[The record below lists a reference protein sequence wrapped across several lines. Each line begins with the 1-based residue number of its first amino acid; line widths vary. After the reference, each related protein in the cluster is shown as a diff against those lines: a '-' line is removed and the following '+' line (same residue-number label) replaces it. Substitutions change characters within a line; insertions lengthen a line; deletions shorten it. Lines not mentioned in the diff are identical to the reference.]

1 MIRELD
7 LFSEA
12 REQFTI
18 ADLNGLCEARGINY
32 KAGWTRQ
39 DDSLVG
45 YLDIDGRT
53 CMVIYDGEECVAET
67 CRMDGN
73 SLPGGLK
80 AFPLKGI
87 IQSWLIGAEL
97 LRREAADTAHP
108 ITKGPTDLISEF
120 DLYLKTR
127 KAGIYRNWKP
137 LALLGLD
144 GVYAALLDGKHVRL
158 MPDSDTAD
166 TRTTK
171 YWARLLRS
179 LGCQVD
185 TMQSPEFHSNKS
197 TSRPIDLLDALEGR
211 AS

>member
-1 MIRELD
+1 M
-7 LFSEA
+7 
-12 REQFTI
+12 
-18 ADLNGLCEARGINY
+18 CEARGINY

-53 CMVIYDGEECVAET
+53 CMAIYDGEECVAET

-80 AFPLKGI
+80 AFPLKRI

-97 LRREAADTAHP
+97 LRREAADTAPP
-108 ITKGPTDLISEF
+108 ITKGPTDLISAF

-127 KAGIYRNWKP
+127 KAGVFRNWKP
-137 LALLGLD
+137 LALISLGS
-144 GVYAALLDGKHVRL
+144 VCTALINGKDVRL
-158 MPDSDTAD
+158 MPDSDAVGARTAKHW
-166 TRTTK
+166 T
-171 YWARLLRS
+171 RLLRL
-179 LGCQVD
+179 LGCKVE
-185 TMQSPEFHSNKS
+185 TMQMSQPHNIQS

>member
-1 MIRELD
+1 M
-7 LFSEA
+7 A
-12 REQFTI
+12 
-18 ADLNGLCEARGINY
+18 
-32 KAGWTRQ
+32 
-39 DDSLVG
+39 
-45 YLDIDGRT
+45 
-53 CMVIYDGEECVAET
+53 IYDGEECVAET

-80 AFPLKGI
+80 AYPLKRI

-97 LRREAADTAHP
+97 LRREAAATAHP

-144 GVYAALLDGKHVRL
+144 GVYAALLDGRHVRL
-158 MPDSDTAD
+158 MPDGDATG
-166 TRTTK
+166 TRTAK
-171 YWARLLRS
+171 HWARLLRL
-179 LGCQVD
+179 LGCQVEI
-185 TMQSPEFHSNKS
+185 MQMSQLHNNKS

-211 AS
+211 PS